1 MGCCSA
7 NVLMTQ
13 NGHAS
18 QVDQNPVWGNRFQS
32 ADLSRNIP
40 SLGGAMENA
49 YRPELWQNVFVVLG
63 SSSAALNGLLFIA
76 TSLHLQEIV
85 SNPVMLRRAFNNTR
99 FLLIILVEALLILI
113 PQPMRVLGAELVAI
127 NLLGLWLPLRF
138 VYLFFANRED
148 FRRGGA
154 LFYRAIIFRVS
165 FLLGIAGGA
174 ALISHLNWGIYLIA
188 TSCVILLVRAVLTA
202 WSIMLG
208 VGQTERQKGRE
219 GKNVFPRLMHPGG
232 MSLLAQ
238 SGHSILR
245 CQCPLSGVKR
255 TSSGHHWRAVDMA
268 LSRPGKTE

>member
-1 MGCCSA
+1 
-7 NVLMTQ
+7 MTQ